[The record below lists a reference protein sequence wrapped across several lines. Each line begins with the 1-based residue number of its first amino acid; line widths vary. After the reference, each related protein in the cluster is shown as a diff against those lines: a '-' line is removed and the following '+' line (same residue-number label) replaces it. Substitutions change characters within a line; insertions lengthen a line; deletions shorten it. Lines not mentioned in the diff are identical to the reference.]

1 MLGLAQVIGHST
13 DILHMRAAARRSLDA
28 DVEVSYSTS
37 MGLVDEAR

>member
-28 DVEVSYSTS
+28 EVEAFYSTS
-37 MGLVDEAR
+37 MGVDEAR